1 MLTLELVNAAR
12 ERITPFVRY
21 TPMMESVPSR
31 RILANGAQVFLKLE
45 CLQISGSFKARG
57 AINKTLS
64 LPKEQ
69 AAKGLITA
77 SGGNHGLGVAYAGWT
92 QKVPVSVYLSHNSP
106 QIKARKLES
115 WGAQVIYEGAVW
127 DDANRAAQA
136 AATSDGRVYIHPFA
150 DLTVMAGQGTI
161 SLEVL
166 EQLPEI
172 DTILVAIGG
181 GGLISG
187 VSYTIKELKPS
198 TRVIGIEPYGAPT
211 LLESRKAGKV
221 VELAEINTK
230 ANTLAPRM
238 SAEINHDII
247 SQYVDDIVL
256 VSDEEMVSAAQWL
269 WRDMNI
275 AAEMSGAAALAALM
289 HGRISCREGEKICV
303 LVCGAGLDGIEE

>member
-1 MLTLELVNAAR
+1 MLTLELVRAAR
-12 ERITPFVRY
+12 ERIAPFVRY
-21 TPMMESVPSR
+21 TPLLEAVPTR
-31 RILANGAQVFLKLE
+31 RVLAEDARVFLKLE

-57 AINKTLS
+57 AMNKTLS

-69 AAKGLITA
+69 VAKGLITA

-92 QKVPVSVYLSHNSP
+92 QHVPVSVYLSHNSP
-106 QIKARKLES
+106 QIKARKLAG
-115 WGAQVIYEGAVW
+115 WGAQVIYEGDVW

-136 AATSDGRVYIHPFA
+136 AALDHGRTYIHPFA
-150 DLTVMAGQGTI
+150 DITVMAGQGTI

-166 EQLPEI
+166 EQLPEV
-172 DTILVAIGG
+172 DVILVAIGG

-187 VSYTIKELKPS
+187 VSYTIKQLKPKV
-198 TRVIGIEPYGAPT
+198 RVIGIEPVGAPT

-238 SAEINHDII
+238 SAQINHEII
-247 SQYVDDIVL
+247 SQYVDEIVL

-289 HGRISCREGEKICV
+289 HGRVPVRSGETCCV